1 MKKAIFGL
9 GIIST
14 ILLSALG
21 CENDLDEIN
30 RLFSKDEI
38 EVEIAKTVEILYSDS
53 AVTRVKVVAPVM
65 KRYTDKTNPKEEFP
79 NGLKVDFYDMDKKV
93 TSWLT
98 AKYGERYQQQGIIIV
113 RDSVVWKSSTKEQ
126 LETSELTWDEKKEK
140 VYTNK
145 FVVVRRPGEILY
157 GYGFESNQDFTRS
170 KIRAIEG
177 RLKVD
182 DFEKDFQD

>member
-1 MKKAIFGL
+1 LKQVIFCLVGSFL
-9 GIIST
+9 FLVT
-14 ILLSALG
+14 LSS

-30 RLFSKDEI
+30 RLFAKDEI
-38 EVEIAKTVEILYSDS
+38 DVEIAKEVEILYSDS
-53 AVTRVKVVAPVM
+53 AVIRVKVVAPVM
-65 KRYTDKTNPKEEFP
+65 KRYTEKTDPREEFP
-79 NGLKVDFYDMDKKV
+79 NGLKVDFFDMEKNV
-93 TSWLT
+93 NSWLT
-98 AKYGERYQQQGIIIV
+98 AKSGIRYQQQGKIIV
-113 RDSVVWKSSTKEQ
+113 RDSVVWKSKTKEQ
-126 LETSELTWDEKKEK
+126 LETSELIWDEKEER

-182 DFEKDFQD
+182 EFEKDFQD

>member
-1 MKKAIFGL
+1 MKQKFNGLAICF
-9 GIIST
+9 
-14 ILLSALG
+14 ILLFTGSS

-38 EVEIAKTVEILYSDS
+38 DVEIAKDVEILYSDS
-53 AVTRVKVVAPVM
+53 AVIRVKVIAPVM
-65 KRYTDKTNPKEEFP
+65 KRYTDKADPREEFP
-79 NGLKVDFYDMDKKV
+79 SGLKVDFFDTNKNIN
-93 TSWLT
+93 SWLT
-98 AKYGERYQQQGIIIV
+98 AKKGIRYQQQGKIIV
-113 RDSVVWKSSTKEQ
+113 RDSVVWKSKTREE
-126 LETSELTWDEKKEK
+126 LETSELIWDEKEEK

-157 GYGFESNQDFTRS
+157 GYGFESNQDFTHS

-182 DFEKDFQD
+182 EFEKDFQD